1 MKILYNVTVKIESS
15 LSEEW
20 LEWMRSVH
28 IPDVMATGCFE
39 SYKLTRILGDDDEH
53 GVGFAIQ
60 YLATDM
66 PSFEHYQHNFAQKL
80 QKEHTERYQNR
91 YVAFRTLMRVE
102 AEG

>member
-15 LSEEW
+15 LFEEW
-20 LEWMRSVH
+20 LIWMRNVH

-60 YLATDM
+60 YLAADM
-66 PSFEHYQHNFAQKL
+66 ASIKYYQDNFAQKL
-80 QKEHTERYQNR
+80 QKEHTERYQNK